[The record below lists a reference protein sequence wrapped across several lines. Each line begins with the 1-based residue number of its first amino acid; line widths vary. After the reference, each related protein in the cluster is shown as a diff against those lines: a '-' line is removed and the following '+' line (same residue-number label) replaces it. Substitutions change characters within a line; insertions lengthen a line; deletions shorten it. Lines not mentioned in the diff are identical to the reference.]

1 MIFLML
7 TIDAVDA
14 KAVLDSG
21 QEKPLGKNKS
31 AIKKICLM
39 FIDIALIFIRK
50 ICPKQAGAKQKDG
63 GTDKKILESR
73 C

>member
-1 MIFLML
+1 
-7 TIDAVDA
+7 
-14 KAVLDSG
+14 
-21 QEKPLGKNKS
+21 LGKNKS